1 MSKSPKI
8 FNTYYSRIEL
18 KHFDLKIFNN
28 IRGVSTGHYVRR
40 LVIIFCAK
48 MFSIFSNKYFG
59 TNVPKKLDKKN
70 LTYVKMTLYSQIFLT
85 ISNDLIFTKISND
98 KIF

>member
-18 KHFDLKIFNN
+18 KQFDLKIFNN
-28 IRGVSTGHYVRR
+28 IRGISTERYVRR

-48 MFSIFSNKYFG
+48 LFSLFSNTYFG
-59 TNVPKKLDKKN
+59 TNVPKKVRQKK
-70 LTYVKMTLYSQIFLT
+70 F
-85 ISNDLIFTKISND
+85 DLCQSDFIFTN
-98 KIF
+98 IFNYIKRLDIHKDFK